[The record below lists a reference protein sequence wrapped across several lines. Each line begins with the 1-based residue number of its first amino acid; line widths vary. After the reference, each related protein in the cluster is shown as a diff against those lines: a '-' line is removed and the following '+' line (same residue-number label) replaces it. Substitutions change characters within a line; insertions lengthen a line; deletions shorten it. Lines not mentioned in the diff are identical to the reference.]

1 MLRGGGRGVHVG
13 RGGEALVQFAGT
25 LRARAPHRA
34 RPPGAP
40 RAPAGAARRAPAAG
54 APAGRAPAAP
64 AAGPVHLQ
72 HNTRPTCRTPT
83 APWTVSVTRAITGV
97 CRFIYSYKYI

>member
-13 RGGEALVQFAGT
+13 RGGQALVQFAGT

-34 RPPGAP
+34 RPRGAP
-40 RAPAGAARRAPAAG
+40 HARAPAGAAPWRRHARRAPATR
-54 APAGRAPAAP
+54 RAPAAP

-72 HNTRPTCRTPT
+72 HTHTSDLPHPPSYRAVDCRK
-83 APWTVSVTRAITGV
+83 GHV
-97 CRFIYSYKYI
+97 CSH